1 MKLCLAL
8 LTVGTCV
15 SVALAQYDGPVPPR
29 PVIPG
34 AVPAGGARQAVR
46 RRPVSRV
53 LDEPPQRRQSG
64 RASPRRLPPPPL
76 LEQSL
81 QARPA
86 QSRDYEDVPIRRQSL
101 RAGPRRFPVA
111 PDLPVQPRQQPQ
123 RPVYQESPISVVRA
137 PVLTQPQH
145 NISPRPVIEDEEEE
159 DEEALSTFPSPSPT
173 PQAAPPPP
181 PTIPPPQPSPQLFS
195 NLENFPV
202 PTRQQYRPQP
212 EYQPEEEPQQQY
224 FRTPR
229 PQPTRQQQQET
240 VTRQEPARPKPYAQ
254 QQYNRQQQVARPA
267 QKEVVH
273 SKASESTNNRQR
285 KPTSQVL
292 KKYRDDNAD
301 GTIVWGYENDDG
313 SFKEETI
320 GTDCVTRG
328 KYGYVDPDGV
338 RREFTYSSGIP
349 CDKNRDSETQA
360 SEGYIDYTNN
370 KYVFPNGET
379 IDINSMVR
387 NRARKPVYRN

>member
-86 QSRDYEDVPIRRQSL
+86 
-101 RAGPRRFPVA
+101 
-111 PDLPVQPRQQPQ
+111 Q